1 MFAKLIV
8 TKKSDPEWLLE
19 RVFEQEVISLGR
31 DRSNS
36 IRLADD
42 TKYISRHHCEL
53 IRDVEVYRLID
64 PGSLNQTLLNDV
76 QIAENIPYA
85 LRSGD
90 IITIG
95 DYMIK
100 FLYVE
105 EPEVED
111 AKSEGEIEY
120 EFEEDIIGLA
130 RWLKRLQRKSRGEDR
145 TFRKELLHNA
155 FSMALNDPDITE
167 FGEIFEDVIRD
178 IASNSHPALQE
189 ASEPSLPAFEPGSLD
204 AMEDPTEIASEA
216 DAYAEHDDQ
225 DEITLDNLPNIEED
239 ITLDGIDISEINDPS
254 GSLEE
259 LDAQPEVAPPVN
271 KENRGT
277 DPSNDFGDLTFPEDI
292 TDEGLVGLPDDSSD
306 DSSESETKEPSR
318 SDSTTEEVRDDSD
331 TELQV
336 DPKDKV
342 KRIFHDET
350 SDESDD
356 IIDLDSDQSIFI
368 EPEQSV
374 TFERIPDQDIDNTFD
389 NSITFEDPD
398 KSITFEDPDKSISI
412 DDPDKSITFE
422 DPDKSI
428 SIDDPDKS
436 ITFEDPD
443 KSLFIE
449 EEPDKSISI
458 DDPDKSLIIE
468 DDPDKSITFEDPDRS
483 LFVEEDPDKSINVE
497 PDEPEDSAKDVSE
510 EVKFKIN
517 SPDDTLNIPE
527 GFQDSVFRRSYDE
540 THDDLLNS
548 EYANLKTGDSSNEI
562 TFSDEMTNEHV
573 IPAPDATEEDVTPLT
588 LEGQLPKTPRTEIII
603 IDEPV
608 EPQPNKAESEDV
620 NVEQKEEIDEEESA
634 IDNQLFDEDDD
645 TFETIKNMSRKS
657 AEVQPPTEAQETPAA
672 EHVPDSDDQQHDEFA
687 FSAETTPIEPE
698 LSQEDTWINLDDA
711 ITEEPISPPV
721 SNVPLLDQ
729 MEDPKTETVEIR
741 LTESEASEDQIDVE
755 VIYTDSEESVA
766 VSDGT
771 IDDHEQP
778 PLTDEPQETVEEVP
792 EQPTHTGH
800 RSRRGQDVRITDPYE
815 IARNLGKEQS
825 TNGNGKSLEAMK
837 MLIDVLLETYRTTE
851 EFRRDFIKLSLPEQG
866 SFGSSTPEQLQAYL
880 FDPSISEE
888 ESLVRLRKLRKKFD
902 DLNTHH
908 QAIMDGYWAS
918 ITEGREII
926 LENIDLQRIR
936 QEIGNQYFHFA
947 GIRIPQRFIPLY
959 VKKKA
964 YRTLETRVNTLITE
978 NRQNFQKKVFWPSFV
993 RAYTKRLN
1001 RRKSAKK
1008 KRDYQS

>member
-95 DYMIK
+95 DYMIE

-111 AKSEGEIEY
+111 AKSEGEIEF
-120 EFEEDIIGLA
+120 EFDEDIIGLA
-130 RWLKRLQRKSRGEDR
+130 KWLKQLQSKSRGEDR
-145 TFRKELLHNA
+145 SFRKELLHNA

-204 AMEDPTEIASEA
+204 AMEDPSENQEEL
-216 DAYAEHDDQ
+216 DEQ

-239 ITLDGIDISEINDPS
+239 ITLDGIDTSGIDSPS
-254 GSLEE
+254 GSLDD
-259 LDAQPEVAPPVN
+259 LDIETDQANPPN
-271 KENRGT
+271 KENRGS
-277 DPSNDFGDLTFPEDI
+277 DPSNEFADLTFPEDI
-292 TDEGLVGLPDDSSD
+292 TEEGLEVVGDESKDDSSD
-306 DSSESETKEPSR
+306 SETKEPESH
-318 SDSTTEEVRDDSD
+318 SDSTTEEVKDDSD

-336 DPKDKV
+336 DPNDKV
-342 KRIFHDET
+342 ERVSPDET
-350 SDESDD
+350 TDESGATL
-356 IIDLDSDQSIFI
+356 DLDSDQSIFI
-368 EPEQSV
+368 EPDQSI
-374 TFERIPDQDIDNTFD
+374 TFERIPDQDQNDVPDNSITFEDPDKSMEFDDPDKSITFEDPDKSIAFEDPDKSITFD
-389 NSITFEDPD
+389 DPDKSITFEDPD
-398 KSITFEDPDKSISI
+398 KSITFEDPDKSISF
-412 DDPDKSITFE
+412 DEDSDESI
-422 DPDKSI
+422 I
-428 SIDDPDKS
+428 
-436 ITFEDPD
+436 FEDPD

-449 EEPDKSISI
+449 EDADNSISI
-458 DDPDKSLIIE
+458 EPNQPEADKKDP
-468 DDPDKSITFEDPDRS
+468 
-483 LFVEEDPDKSINVE
+483 
-497 PDEPEDSAKDVSE
+497 SE
-510 EVKFKIN
+510 EITYHIN
-517 SPDDTLNIPE
+517 SPDDTLIIPE
-527 GFQDSVFRRSYDE
+527 GFQETGFIRSPDE

-548 EYANLKTGDSSNEI
+548 EYADLKAGDSSDEI

-588 LEGQLPKTPRTEIII
+588 LEGQLPNTPRTEIII
-603 IDEPV
+603 IDDP
-608 EPQPNKAESEDV
+608 ADIGSESSDSEE
-620 NVEQKEEIDEEESA
+620 NVETEPSEEIDEEGSA
-634 IDNQLFDEDDD
+634 IDDQLFDEDED
-645 TFETIKNMSRKS
+645 TFEPIKDLRQQSTQESS
-657 AEVQPPTEAQETPAA
+657 AIPQEPEEESA
-672 EHVPDSDDQQHDEFA
+672 VPVNEPDEMQKDEFD
-687 FSAETTPIEPE
+687 FSADTTPIEPE
-698 LSQEDTWINLDDA
+698 LSPEDTWINLDDA
-711 ITEEPISPPV
+711 ITEDPIPPNP
-721 SNVPLLDQ
+721 SIPLLDQ
-729 MEDPKTETVEIR
+729 MEDPKTESVEIR
-741 LTESEASEDQIDVE
+741 LTEPEDAGDGQIDVE
-755 VIYTDSEESVA
+755 VIYSDQEEAADPDSETA
-766 VSDGT
+766 VSKDG
-771 IDDHEQP
+771 Q
-778 PLTDEPQETVEEVP
+778 TVEEDAKQKKVLP
-792 EQPTHTGH
+792 PDPPQQGH

-815 IARNLGKEQS
+815 IARNLGKES
-825 TNGNGKSLEAMK
+825 ATNGNGKSREALK

-851 EFRRDFIKLSLPEQG
+851 DFRRDFIKLSLPEQG

-880 FDPSISEE
+880 FDPSITEE
-888 ESLVRLRKLRKKFD
+888 ESLDRLHKLRKKFD
-902 DLNTHH
+902 DLNIHH

-936 QEIGNQYFHFA
+936 QEIRNEYFYFA

-964 YRTLETRVNTLITE
+964 YRTLESRVNTLITE

-1001 RRKSAKK
+1001 RRKSPSR
-1008 KRDYQS
+1008 KRDYQR